1 MAFNAVEIIALVL
14 VLLVIVKLLIVS
26 FSPKSW
32 LGLVKALYSTPVI
45 LFFVELILAAIV
57 FYYLLQ
63 QLTIIQIMAAIA
75 LGALLTGMSF
85 AIYGKETIAWGTKL
99 LRDKSFLRKAWLPI
113 LIWLALAVWTLMAL
127 F

>member
-1 MAFNAVEIIALVL
+1 MAFNAVEIIALIFAV
-14 VLLVIVKLLIVS
+14 LVIVKLLVVS

-32 LGLVKALYSTPVI
+32 LALAKSLYKTPMV
-45 LFFVELILAAIV
+45 LFIVELILAAVV
-57 FYYLLQ
+57 FYYLLIE
-63 QLTIIQIMAAIA
+63 LTVVQIFAAVT

-99 LRDKSFLRKAWLPI
+99 LDRNTPKKIWLPI
-113 LIWLALAVWTLMAL
+113 LIWLALAVWVLITL

>member
-1 MAFNAVEIIALVL
+1 MAFGAIEIIALIFAV
-14 VLLVIVKLLIVS
+14 LVIVKLAVVS

-32 LGLVKALYSTPVI
+32 LGVAKSLYKAPWV
-45 LFFVELILAAIV
+45 LFIVELILAAIV

-63 QLTIIQIMAAIA
+63 QLTIVQIVAAVT

-99 LRDKSFLRKAWLPI
+99 LNSNTLKKLWLPI
-113 LIWLALAVWTLMAL
+113 LIWLGIAVWTLVAL

>member
-1 MAFNAVEIIALVL
+1 MAFNAVEIIALIFAV
-14 VLLVIVKLLIVS
+14 LVIVKLLVVS

-32 LGLVKALYSTPVI
+32 LALAKSLYKTPMV
-45 LFFVELILAAIV
+45 LFIVELILAAVV
-57 FYYLLQ
+57 FYYLLIE
-63 QLTIIQIMAAIA
+63 LTVVQIFAAVT

-99 LRDKSFLRKAWLPI
+99 LDSNTPKKIWLPI
-113 LIWLALAVWTLMAL
+113 LIWLALAVWVLIEL